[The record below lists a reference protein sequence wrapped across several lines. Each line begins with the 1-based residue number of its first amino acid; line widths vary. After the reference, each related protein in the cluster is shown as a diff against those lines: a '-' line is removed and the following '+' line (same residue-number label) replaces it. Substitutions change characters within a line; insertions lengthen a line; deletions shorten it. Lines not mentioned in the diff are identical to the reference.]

1 MNMSTD
7 IKYEAMLTLAI
18 PGALEGDVLDFLL
31 LRPELAPGFS
41 VVDAQGMGQGATLHT
56 TLEQVQGRCRRKLV
70 QVVGTVDGLK
80 TLVAAL
86 AAELRNAEVAWWLTP
101 VLAFGRLA

>member
-1 MNMSTD
+1 MTTD
-7 IKYEAMLTLAI
+7 TKYEAMLTLAI

-31 LRPELAPGFS
+31 LHPEQAPGFS
-41 VVDAQGMGQGATLHT
+41 VVDAHGMGQGATLHT

-70 QVVGTVDGLK
+70 HVVGSVDGLK
-80 TLVAAL
+80 TLVAQL

-101 VLAFGRLA
+101 VHAVGRLV